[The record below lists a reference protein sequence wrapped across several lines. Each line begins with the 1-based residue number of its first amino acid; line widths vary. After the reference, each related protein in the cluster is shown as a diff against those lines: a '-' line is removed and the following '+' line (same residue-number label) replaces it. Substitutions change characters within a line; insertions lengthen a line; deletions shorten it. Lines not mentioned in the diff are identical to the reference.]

1 MDAPASPP
9 TNKNS
14 FERLGISSDFPRYA
28 EVRVLISGILRI
40 ADAIILVAAA
50 IFTFWMRNDLLEMP
64 PAYIIA
70 TGLSVVLLF
79 SVGQVAGLYRFETI
93 TRFPQQLGAASLVL
107 SIVMASLAMTGYL
120 TKTADI
126 FSRLWLVTW
135 FFIAYA
141 GIIIIRV
148 FVLRRIEAWRAKGG
162 LQRRVAV
169 VGAGE
174 KGRRLIRHLQSAP
187 DENLN
192 LVGVF
197 DNELSS
203 VDTIEGVPMRGT
215 VSDLVAD
222 ANKLDIDE
230 IVVALPGDAHQKLA
244 YVMKELHTVP
254 ADVTLCP
261 DTIGLTMPI
270 LGIEEINGLGLLR
283 IYRRPI
289 SGWNRVL
296 KAMEDRFLAGLLLLL
311 FLPIILIIAL
321 AIRLDSPGPAL
332 FLQRRLGFNNNS
344 FILYKFRTMYKGLED
359 DMTVP
364 QAQRTDPRVTRIG
377 AFLRRTSLDELP
389 QLINVLKGEMS
400 LVGPRPHAIAH
411 NEHYATLI
419 DQYLG
424 RHRVKPGITGWAQIH
439 GHRGET
445 ETVEKMRAR
454 VECDLY
460 YIDHWSLWF
469 DLRILLMTPF
479 VGFVHR
485 NAY

>member
-9 TNKNS
+9 PNKS
-14 FERLGISSDFPRYA
+14 GFERLGISSDFPRYA
-28 EVRVLISGILRI
+28 EVRVLVSGILRV
-40 ADAIILVAAA
+40 ADAIILIAAA
-50 IFTFWMRNDLLEMP
+50 IFTFWMRNDLVEMP

-93 TRFPQQLGAASLVL
+93 TRFPQQLGAASFAL

-126 FSRLWLVTW
+126 FSRLLLVTW

-141 GIIIIRV
+141 GIIIVRIV
-148 FVLRRIEAWRAKGG
+148 VVRRIEAWRAKEG
-162 LQRRVAV
+162 LRRRVAI

-174 KGRRLIRHLQSAP
+174 KGRRLIRHLKSAP
-187 DENLN
+187 EENLY

-197 DNELSS
+197 DNEHSS
-203 VDTIEGVPMRGT
+203 NDMIEGLPLRGT

-222 ANKLDIDE
+222 ASNLDIDE
-230 IVVALPGDAHQKLA
+230 IFVALPGDAHQKLA
-244 YVMKELHTVP
+244 YVIKELHTVP
-254 ADVTLCP
+254 ADVTFCP
-261 DTIGLTMPI
+261 DTISLTMPI

-296 KAMEDRFLAGLLLLL
+296 KAIEDRFLAALFLVL
-311 FLPIILIIAL
+311 FLPIILIVAV
-321 AIRLDSPGPAL
+321 AIRLDSPGSAL
-332 FLQRRLGFNNNS
+332 FRQRRLGFNNNS
-344 FILYKFRTMYKGLED
+344 FVLYKFRTMHTEPED
-359 DMTVP
+359 DLVVP
-364 QAQRTDPRVTRIG
+364 QAQRTDPRVTRVG

-485 NAY
+485 NSY

>member
-9 TNKNS
+9 TKLGGLY
-14 FERLGISSDFPRYA
+14 RLGIGSDFPRYA
-28 EVRVLISGILRI
+28 EVRVLIAGILRI
-40 ADAIILVAAA
+40 VDAAILVAAA
-50 IFTFWMRNDLLEMP
+50 IFTFWLRNDLLEMP
-64 PAYIIA
+64 PAYAIA
-70 TGLSVVLLF
+70 TGLSVALLF
-79 SVGQVAGLYRFETI
+79 TVGQIAGLYRFETI
-93 TRFPQQLGAASLVL
+93 IRFPQQLGAASLAIL
-107 SIVMASLAMTGYL
+107 IVMASLAMAGYL

-141 GIIIIRV
+141 GIIIVRIIV
-148 FVLRRIEAWRAKGG
+148 VRRLEAWRANGG
-162 LQRRVAV
+162 LQRRVAI

-174 KGRRLIRHLQSAP
+174 KGRRLIRHLQAAP
-187 DENLN
+187 NESLN

-197 DNELSS
+197 DNEPSS
-203 VDTIEGVPMRGT
+203 FSEIEGVPLRGT
-215 VSDLVAD
+215 VGNLVAD
-222 ANKLDIDE
+222 ASRLDIDE
-230 IVVALPGDAHQKLA
+230 IVVALPGDAHGTLT

-296 KAMEDRFLAGLLLLL
+296 KAMEDRLLAIILLVL
-311 FLPIILIIAL
+311 FSPIILITAVTIK
-321 AIRLDSPGPAL
+321 LDSPGLVL
-332 FLQRRLGFNNNS
+332 FRQRRLGFNNNS
-344 FILYKFRTMYKGLED
+344 FVLYKFRTMYEGLENQHE
-359 DMTVP
+359 VP
-364 QAQRTDPRVTRIG
+364 QAQRDDPRVTRFG
-377 AFLRRTSLDELP
+377 TFLRRTSLDELP

-411 NEHYATLI
+411 NEQYAALI

-454 VECDLY
+454 VEYDLY

>member
-1 MDAPASPP
+1 
-9 TNKNS
+9 
-14 FERLGISSDFPRYA
+14 
-28 EVRVLISGILRI
+28 
-40 ADAIILVAAA
+40 
-50 IFTFWMRNDLLEMP
+50 MRNDLLEMP
-64 PAYIIA
+64 PAYITA

-79 SVGQVAGLYRFETI
+79 SVGQMAGLYRFETI
-93 TRFPQQLGAASLVL
+93 TRFPQQLGAASLAL

-126 FSRLWLVTW
+126 FSRLWLITW

-141 GIIIIRV
+141 GIIIVRIV
-148 FVLRRIEAWRAKGG
+148 IVRRIEAWRSKGG
-162 LQRRVAV
+162 FRRRVAI

-174 KGRRLIRHLQSAP
+174 KGRLLIRHLKSSP
-187 DENLN
+187 EENLN

-197 DNELSS
+197 DNEYPSS
-203 VDTIEGVPMRGT
+203 GTIEELPLRGT
-215 VSDLVAD
+215 VSDLVGNAR
-222 ANKLDIDE
+222 NLDIDE

-244 YVMKELHTVP
+244 YVMKQLHTVP

-296 KAMEDRFLAGLLLLL
+296 KAMEDRFLAALLLIL
-311 FLPIILIIAL
+311 FLPIILIVSL
-321 AIRLDSPGPAL
+321 AIRLDSPGSAL
-332 FLQRRLGFNNNS
+332 FRQRRSGFNNNS
-344 FILYKFRTMYKGLED
+344 FVLYKFRTMHNGSEND
-359 DMTVP
+359 PIVP
-364 QAQRTDPRVTRIG
+364 QAQRADPRVTRVG

-400 LVGPRPHAIAH
+400 LVGPRPHAIVH
-411 NEHYATLI
+411 NEHYSTLI

-454 VECDLY
+454 VEYDLY

-479 VGFVHR
+479 VGLVHR